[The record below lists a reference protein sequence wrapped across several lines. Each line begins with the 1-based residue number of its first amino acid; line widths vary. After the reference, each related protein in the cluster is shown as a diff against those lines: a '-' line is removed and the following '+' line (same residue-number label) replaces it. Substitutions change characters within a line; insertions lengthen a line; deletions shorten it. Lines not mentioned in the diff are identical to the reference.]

1 MSTPTV
7 KHIVRLSLLERVSP
21 ELLLRFLRPFGAY
34 LADRGIA
41 LEDCEPNL
49 EWVGRLHAVLTAVDP
64 AMPGRLQQAL
74 LDVADLASD
83 QGHEAALQVAGQRQ
97 LGLFCAP
104 ANEAPEDLAFRLY
117 LEHGDLFTAT
127 HARVKSQEAQRFVDF
142 FPRREVVADAV
153 TSEAKR
159 VLFVDQ
165 LRRWFGGRNRTE
177 FIDVRV
183 SEAQGEVTWLIVH
196 GRPPRNLSV
205 ITAGATRDR
214 LSFVPDKQDT
224 VHFEVASGRLS
235 VNAQFPAERDFY
247 RQAIGRVYFG
257 ADDHFE
263 AHPVLDCGV
272 LLDAPEEALSPDGL
286 DELEGVELRELT
298 LEAVS
303 APFDT
308 MTWKAENLNGVL
320 AKDLPQLLTR
330 GRRVTGAVLLLR
342 VRGER
347 RPKSIELVPPNKLKY
362 DRRTHDGLVREY
374 LFTKGFLRRADRA
387 LTSEEVERH
396 GSGA

>member
-1 MSTPTV
+1 MTVPTV
-7 KHIVRLSLLERVSP
+7 KHIVRLSLLERVAP
-21 ELLLRFLRPFGAY
+21 ELLLRFLRPFGTY

-41 LEDCEPNL
+41 LEGCKPNL

-74 LDVADLASD
+74 LDVADLASE
-83 QGHEAALQVAGQRQ
+83 QGHEAALHLAGERQ
-97 LGLFCAP
+97 LGLFQGRASGS
-104 ANEAPEDLAFRLY
+104 PEDLAFRLY
-117 LEHGDLFTAT
+117 LEHGDLFAAT
-127 HARVKSQEAQRFVDF
+127 HTRVKSQEAQRFVDF
-142 FPRREVVADAV
+142 FPRREAP
-153 TSEAKR
+153 AKGLSTEVQR
-159 VLFVDQ
+159 VLFVEQ
-165 LRRWFGGRNRTE
+165 LRQWFSGRNRTA

-183 SEAQGEVTWLIVH
+183 SEAEGEVTWLIVH

-205 ITAGATRDR
+205 ITSEATRDR

-224 VHFEVASGRLS
+224 VHLEIATGRLS

-257 ADDHFE
+257 ADEHFE
-263 AHPVLDCGV
+263 AHPVLDCTV

-298 LEAVS
+298 LEAVA

-320 AKDLPQLLTR
+320 AKELPQLLGR
-330 GRRVTGAVLLLR
+330 ERRVTGAVLLLR

-347 RPKSIELVPPNKLKY
+347 RPKSVELVPPNKLKY

-374 LFTKGFLRRADRA
+374 LFAKGFMRRAERA
-387 LTSEEVERH
+387 ITGEEREAH
-396 GSGA
+396 GARA